1 MNWVRRAFA
10 RSAALL
16 ASAALCLLCLCVRGP
31 AEAGDI
37 KAGREKAERCA
48 ICHGL
53 DGQSKIA
60 EAPNLAGQNERYL
73 IEQLSAFKAGDR
85 KNEMMSIVIE
95 ELSPDDIEN
104 LAAYYSA
111 IEITVGKIPGQ

>member
-1 MNWVRRAFA
+1 MNSVRRAFA
-10 RSAALL
+10 RGAALL
-16 ASAALCLLCLCVRGP
+16 ASTALWIPCVHER
-31 AEAGDI
+31 AQAGDI
-37 KAGREKAERCA
+37 KAGRETAEKCA

-53 DGQSKIA
+53 DGLSKIA

-73 IEQLSAFKAGDR
+73 VEQLSAFKAGNR
-85 KNEMMSIVIE
+85 KNEMMSIVIQ